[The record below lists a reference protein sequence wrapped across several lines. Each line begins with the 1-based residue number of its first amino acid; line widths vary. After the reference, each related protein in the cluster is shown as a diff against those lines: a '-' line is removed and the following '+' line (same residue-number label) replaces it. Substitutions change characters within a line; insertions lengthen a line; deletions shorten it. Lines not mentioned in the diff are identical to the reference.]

1 MDAIWAVW
9 DAFHSVAEGFG
20 IGEEEACEILTCLQ
34 PALALTRGRL
44 ARLSRGLFRRLD
56 TDDNGLID
64 SMELLSCL
72 ASISSMG
79 LAQRIDCEPSTAAA
93 WPRACGPRGLAV
105 HPPLQPCALKYTLS
119 HPAVV
124 ARVFDFDETG
134 SLGYDETLLAARTL
148 AHGMCK
154 LTLARPPPDA
164 PVETTT
170 AAVRHGLRRAA
181 CASPGPR

>member
-1 MDAIWAVW
+1 MPTATSRHGCAVACAFVLPLRFAVPVDAIWAVW

-20 IGEEEACEILTCLQ
+20 IGEEETCEILTCLQ

-79 LAQRIDCEPSTAAA
+79 LAQRIDCEPI
-93 WPRACGPRGLAV
+93 
-105 HPPLQPCALKYTLS
+105 
-119 HPAVV
+119 
-124 ARVFDFDETG
+124 ARHCRIG
-134 SLGYDETLLAARTL
+134 CRQ
-148 AHGMCK
+148 
-154 LTLARPPPDA
+154 
-164 PVETTT
+164 
-170 AAVRHGLRRAA
+170 
-181 CASPGPR
+181 